1 MPYFVSYHI
10 LYYMMLDLHGFLL
23 SSDQIVQGMM
33 CVHERYGTVCVC
45 ERERVMFCANLAI
58 GEGSDIIR
66 GEILMICLSSS

>member
-1 MPYFVSYHI
+1 MVRVSARTHLTLVYTHIQYIGIHTNTEMPYFVSYHI

-45 ERERVMFCANLAI
+45 V
-58 GEGSDIIR
+58 
-66 GEILMICLSSS
+66 